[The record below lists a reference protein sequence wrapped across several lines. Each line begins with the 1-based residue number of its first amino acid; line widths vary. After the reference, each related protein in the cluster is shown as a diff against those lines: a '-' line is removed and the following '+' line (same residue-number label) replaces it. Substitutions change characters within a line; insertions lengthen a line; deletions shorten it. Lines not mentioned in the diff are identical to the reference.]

1 MADTFDSD
9 FDEDAALDS
18 LWESLAAPPPR
29 EAIKRDHE
37 RELKGYPRNVA
48 LEKWGQEIEEMMVRD
63 IQAKESRGL
72 HEKALRIVRPKE
84 NQPK

>member
-1 MADTFDSD
+1 MVNTPDSD

-18 LWESLAAPPPR
+18 MWESLAAPPPR
-29 EAIKRDHE
+29 DIIKRDHD

-48 LEKWGQEIEEMMVRD
+48 LEKWGPEIEEMILQD
-63 IQAKESRGL
+63 LQAKDIRKPRGQVL
-72 HEKALRIVRPKE
+72 PMVRPKE